1 MASITGLPAV
11 AVLAAFVVLPRPIL
25 AQDGTIIGRVV
36 AKGADLPL
44 GYSIVNVTPGAREQF
59 TTADGRFVI
68 RGLPRGK
75 VTITARHI
83 AYTPLDTSLTIANGD
98 TINITL
104 AMSLVTIQLPAIHS
118 LAQACAHPG
127 RADSTVG
134 LELATLFAQVKENA
148 ARHQLL
154 SRSYPFEV
162 DVERKITKHE
172 PALEARLVVYDTLV
186 RSSVRDWQY
195 APGKMVGTREYESG
209 VLAGKWSTIHLP
221 ELADFANEPF
231 LLNHCFDYG
240 GAEVVNG
247 DTLLRVDFVPA
258 PAIHTPDVAGS
269 IYLDRKTF
277 QLRMTELALVNMT
290 KQMLETLAGQSIRA
304 DFKEV
309 LPGVPVVDR
318 VSSVVFPKDD
328 PKAPALEPAT
338 ETHRTLAIRFLRG
351 RP

>member
-1 MASITGLPAV
+1 MRTFALV
-11 AVLAAFVVLPRPIL
+11 AAIVLHSRSTL
-25 AQDGTIIGRVV
+25 AQDGVIAGRVV

-44 GYSIVNVTPGAREQF
+44 GYSVVNVTPRGREQF

-75 VTITARHI
+75 VTVTARHI
-83 AYTPLDTSLTIANGD
+83 AYAPLDTSVTIVAGD

-104 AMSLVTIQLPAIHS
+104 ALSLVTIQLPAVHS

-127 RADSTVG
+127 GADSSIG
-134 LELATLFAQVKENA
+134 LELAALFAQIKENA
-148 ARHQLL
+148 ERHQLL
-154 SRSYPFEV
+154 SRSYPFEL
-162 DVERKITKHE
+162 DVERKITKPE
-172 PALEARLVVYDTLV
+172 PALEARFIAYDTLV
-186 RSSVRDWQY
+186 RSSVPAWRY
-195 APGKMVGTREYESG
+195 APGKMIGTREYPDG
-209 VLAGKWSTIHLP
+209 VFVGKWSTVRLP
-221 ELADFANEPF
+221 ELADFANEAF

-247 DTLLRVDFVPA
+247 DSLLRIDFIPA
-258 PAIHTPDVAGS
+258 PAIHSPDVAGA
-269 IYLDRKTF
+269 IFLDRKTF
-277 QLRMTELALVNMT
+277 QLRTTELTLVNLT
-290 KQMLETLAGQSIRA
+290 KAMRETLAGQSIRA

-309 LPGVPVVDR
+309 IPGVPVVDR

-328 PKAPALEPAT
+328 PKAPPVEPTT